1 MGSEVGVMRK
11 ALFLD
16 RDGVINREVGYLHA
30 PEGVRWVEGIF
41 ELCRVAV
48 GLGYRLVVVTNQ
60 SGIAR
65 GMYTE
70 AQFEAL
76 MVWMRE
82 ELGKQGVALDA
93 VYFCPFHPV
102 HGVGEYKREHEDRKP
117 GVGMLRRA
125 AKELGVELEWSV
137 MVGDRCSDVAAAQAA
152 GLRQA
157 FLVEGTE
164 AAGCAGEYMA
174 VKTLHEVQEW
184 LVVAAAASAD
194 EVVDADE
201 VADVGETPPPG
212 AGSGAGE

>member
-30 PEGVRWVEGIF
+30 VEDVRWVEGIF
-41 ELCRVAV
+41 ELCRAAV
-48 GLGYRLVVVTNQ
+48 GLGYQLVVVTNQ

-76 MVWMRE
+76 MGWMRGE
-82 ELGKQGVALDA
+82 FGRQGVALDA

-125 AKELGVELEWSV
+125 AKELGVEMERSV

-157 FLVEGTE
+157 FLLEGTE
-164 AAGCAGEYMA
+164 AAGCGGEYMA

-194 EVVDADE
+194 EVAHVDE
-201 VADVGETPPPG
+201 VVPPA
-212 AGSGAGE
+212 AGSGDGE